1 MDNKKLNPAIRN
13 RYSPR
18 VYSSKPLTEEEIT
31 SLFEAARWAA
41 SSRNDQ
47 PWRFIYATPDHK
59 EKWDK
64 LFDCLIEFNQEW
76 VKSAPFLMLVLAQ
89 KIDPERGTER
99 KQVSYNLGLAMGN
112 FTAQAGHLG
121 IYMRNMGGFSSEKA
135 ISHFNIPSIY
145 EPVVMVVAGHLGDEE
160 QLDEKLKVPKG
171 KNRVRRALDQ
181 IIFEGDW
188 DKLR

>member
-1 MDNKKLNPAIRN
+1 MCNIKLSPVIRN

-18 VYSSKPLTEEEIT
+18 AYSPKPLTEEEIT

-41 SSRNDQ
+41 SARNLQ
-47 PWRFIYATPDHK
+47 PWRFIYATPDNK
-59 EKWDK
+59 ERWNK

-89 KIDPERGTER
+89 KIDPERSTVRE
-99 KQVSYNLGLAMGN
+99 QVSYDLGLAMGN

-121 IYMRNMGGFSSEKA
+121 IYLRNMGGFSSEKA

-145 EPVVMVVAGHLGDEE
+145 EPVVMVAAGYLGDED
-160 QLDEKLKVPKG
+160 QLDEKLKVPKD
-171 KNRVRRALDQ
+171 KDRVRRALDQ

-188 DKLR
+188 EKMR